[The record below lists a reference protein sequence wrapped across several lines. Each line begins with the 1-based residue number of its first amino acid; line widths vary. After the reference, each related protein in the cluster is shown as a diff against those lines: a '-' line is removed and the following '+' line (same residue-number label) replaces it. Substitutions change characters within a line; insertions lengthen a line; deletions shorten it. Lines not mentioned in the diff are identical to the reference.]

1 VLRAL
6 AIHNVVLI
14 ERLDLEFDS
23 GLCVLTGETGAGKS
37 ILLDSLGLALGA
49 RADSSLVRGGAAQ
62 AMVSAEFDLPDQHHV
77 RTLLHDNDLACDGR
91 LILRR
96 SVKADGGS
104 RAFVNDSPVS
114 LNLLRDIG
122 ALLIELHGQHDER
135 GLLNP
140 RGHRTLLDA
149 FAKCEAEKKTV
160 AELWRRWHLSRTA
173 LEDALAQADAAERDR
188 DYLEHAAA
196 ELAKIAP
203 IAGEE
208 QTLADRR
215 AQMMRGEKA
224 ADDLETVQ
232 ENLAGGEGAL
242 ALLRSAARRLE
253 RISDADPQL
262 RVAMEALDRAVQDA
276 AEAEDALHRA
286 RQAMAFD
293 PAEQERIETRLFEL
307 RAIARKHKVSVDDL
321 AQFAATLA
329 ARLELIHDGA
339 AGLARLQAD
348 VGQARIGYAAV
359 AQRLSDKRRKAAVL
373 LDKAV
378 AKEFVPLRL
387 DKAQFRTVIT
397 PLAESDWGADGA
409 EQVAFE
415 ISTNPGAAFGALI
428 KIASGGE
435 LSRFILA
442 LKVALAARGDALA
455 LIFDEIDRG
464 VGGAVASAIGDRL
477 AKLARQTQV
486 LVVTHS
492 PQVAARGDAHFLIA
506 KSSSKAATR
515 TSVVPLDADGR
526 QEEIARM
533 LSGDTVT
540 DEARAQAHVL
550 LAAE

>member
-49 RADSSLVRGGAAQ
+49 RADSSLVRGGTAQ
-62 AMVSAEFDLPDQHHV
+62 AMVSAEFELPEHHRV
-77 RTLLHDNDLACDGR
+77 RTLLLDNDLACEAT

-104 RAFVNDSPVS
+104 RAFINDSPVS

-140 RGHRTLLDA
+140 RGHRALLDA
-149 FAKCEAEKKTV
+149 FAKCEVEKKTV
-160 AELWRRWHLSRTA
+160 AALWQRWHQSRTA
-173 LEDALAQADAAERDR
+173 LEEALAQADAAERDR

-203 IAGEE
+203 VAGEE

-224 ADDLETVQ
+224 ADDLEIVQ

-242 ALLRSAARRLE
+242 AQLRSAARRLE
-253 RISDADPQL
+253 RIADADPQL
-262 RVAMEALDRAVQDA
+262 RVAMDALDRAVQDA
-276 AEAEDALHRA
+276 AEAEDALTRA

-321 AQFAATLA
+321 AQFSATLL
-329 ARLELIHDGA
+329 ARLELIQDGA
-339 AGLARLQAD
+339 AGLARLQAE
-348 VGQARIGYAAV
+348 VGQARIAYAA
-359 AQRLSDKRRKAAVL
+359 AAERLSDKRRKAAVL

-378 AKEFVPLRL
+378 AKEFVPLKL

-397 PLAESDWGADGA
+397 PLAESDWGAEGA
-409 EQVAFE
+409 EQIAFE

-442 LKVALAARGDALA
+442 LKVALAARGEALA

-506 KSSSKAATR
+506 KSSSKATTR
-515 TSVVPLDADGR
+515 TSVAQLDAGGR